1 MYDLGAGQRWEGLG
15 AQPER
20 GMGRGRRLRK
30 EKQLELI
37 SWGLAKKEAQA
48 LGNLLVSCLLLHNPL
63 PASSAAC
70 VTQDLAHYWRLPI
83 EGAPAV
89 RQIWRPPLGE
99 ETCFQAARRSLPK
112 RRDILPSVN
121 TANQKIKQIPGWAG
135 LQSAR
140 QCGEQTCGYLG
151 MGGQ

>member
-1 MYDLGAGQRWEGLG
+1 MRNTEM
-15 AQPER
+15 
-20 GMGRGRRLRK
+20 GMGRGGRLRK

-37 SWGLAKKEAQA
+37 SWGLAKKEAQT
-48 LGNLLVSCLLLHNPL
+48 LGNLPVSCLLLHNPL

-70 VTQDLAHYWRLPI
+70 VTQDLAHWWRLPT

-89 RQIWRPPLGE
+89 PADV
-99 ETCFQAARRSLPK
+99 ETCFQAARSSLPK
-112 RRDILPSVN
+112 GRDVLPSVN
-121 TANQKIKQIPGWAG
+121 TANQKIKQIPRWAG